1 MAADKL
7 EAICAV
13 DYNPCMAYD
22 VEVTPEFERWYRDL
36 DDAASDVVRNYV
48 DLLVEVGPTL
58 GRPYAD
64 SLHGSKISNLKEL
77 RPQAQGRP
85 LRVFFAFDPRRVA
98 IVLLGGDKTGDK
110 RFYDRLIP
118 LAEQFYDRHLRDL
131 EKEHD

>member
-1 MAADKL
+1 
-7 EAICAV
+7 
-13 DYNPCMAYD
+13 MAYD
-22 VEVTPEFERWYRDL
+22 VEVTPEFERWYRAL

-48 DLLVEVGPTL
+48 DLLAEVGPTL

-64 SLHGSKISNLKEL
+64 SLHGSRISNLKEL